1 MQGREEEGRE
11 RKTPL
16 TGVTFHAFSLLSFS
30 LHLGCRIFGIGTP
43 LTIHKIMVNPNE
55 SGWDMAL
62 CVGDTGD
69 SQKNLLSTG
78 AEEVDL
84 KEMLPVLKEQL
95 TLC

>member
-1 MQGREEEGRE
+1 MHFPCSVSPCIWGAGYLVLA
-11 RKTPL
+11 P
-16 TGVTFHAFSLLSFS
+16 
-30 LHLGCRIFGIGTP
+30 P
-43 LTIHKIMVNPNE
+43 LTIHKIMVSPNE